1 MRPLN
6 VLPIFVE
13 SSFLGAAT
21 KVIKSFEDILEQRIA
36 AIAALGVTLTA
47 SAVETKS
54 TWPYVTLHDFQQR
67 STSTQSLSGSF
78 FTAVLP
84 IITKENRLDWEA
96 YSIANWWWVTE
107 GQDFQL
113 EKDLGNKE
121 TIALNSSYH
130 SPSIYAIDSE
140 FPKIFDANPRKYGNT
155 FVN

>member
-1 MRPLN
+1 MYVPS
-6 VLPIFVE
+6 IVE
-13 SSFLGAAT
+13 FSFLGAAT

-47 SAVETKS
+47 SAVETRS

-84 IITKENRLDWEA
+84 IITKETRSDWEA
-96 YSIANWWWVTE
+96 YSIANWWWLTE
-107 GQDFQL
+107 GQEYQL
-113 EKDLGNKE
+113 EKDLGNKD

-130 SPSIYAIDSE
+130 SPSIYAIDSD
-140 FPKIFDANPRKYGNT
+140 FNHVSDLGVRKHT
-155 FVN
+155 R